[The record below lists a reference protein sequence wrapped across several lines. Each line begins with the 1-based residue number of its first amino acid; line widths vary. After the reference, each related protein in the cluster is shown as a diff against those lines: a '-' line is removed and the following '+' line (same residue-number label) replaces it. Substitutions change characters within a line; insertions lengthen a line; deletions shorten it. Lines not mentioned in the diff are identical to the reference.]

1 MYSVAICGEFL
12 STMSHSYT
20 GPSGAI
26 DSRGFD
32 ALDLDVLLEL
42 LFFEEE
48 VEEEEEVVVAMAE
61 VGSSEARCN

>member
-48 VEEEEEVVVAMAE
+48 VEEEVVVAMAE